1 MEDEKSGL
9 YGMLNNNDFDTLI
22 FNVTDEGE
30 DSQVNDENPF
40 NLNIPPILKDNNN
53 NIYHYR
59 CPKCL
64 FFPFIEI
71 MNQNE
76 IKYNCKC
83 TKGEGKII
91 KIKDLI
97 NSITIFDKEKNKTIN
112 ENKELKCSKHNQ
124 KFRYYCTDCHTNICK
139 YCCEFHLNKRHDLI
153 IFDFNNY
160 DILKKASKISEYF
173 NSKKHS
179 NNQIKKNQNN
189 NEKISE
195 LLENSSIFQ
204 EELISEQLKNNKTI
218 HEIKFDDNSNIIIE
232 EKKPYYFYVLF
243 NIIYN
248 DYINYPNYSHFFNIE
263 NIFRFMEKKIT
274 NKNNNEA
281 ENKNEIE
288 NKDELTNI
296 CIKGKDMITIVY
308 KNDSDGIQLFG
319 SKFIDNN
326 LSNVCL
332 EIENKSY
339 KLMDFYKFNTNSEEV
354 KIKLYISEKE
364 QTISLYSM
372 FSNCVNLKS
381 IYGISKWKTKIT
393 NLDKLFYNCT
403 SLSSLPDISEWD
415 VSGLKSI
422 SLMFYNCYSLLE
434 LPDLSKWIKRNRY
447 LEKNDNSVYIGFS
460 FPNNFKEIKY
470 FYRKKEESMQI
481 LVKTL
486 TGKNFI
492 LDVEPS
498 DTIEKVK
505 KKIQDK
511 EGFLSGIQQLTFDG
525 EELKDNKTLD
535 DYNIQK
541 RSILYLILRIRG
553 NEKLIQ
559 IFVQLLSGKTIILYI
574 EPLDTIRS
582 IKAKI
587 QNKEGIPQNK
597 QKLIFGRRELE
608 DNKTLADYRIID
620 QTTVH
625 LILAINQLEE

>member
-173 NSKKHS
+173 NSKKHY

-189 NEKISE
+189 NENISE

-204 EELISEQLKNNKTI
+204 EELNSEQLKNNKTI
-218 HEIKFDDNSNIIIE
+218 QEIKFDDNSNIIIE

-263 NIFRFMEKKIT
+263 NIFRFMEKEII
-274 NKNNNEA
+274 NKNNNER
-281 ENKNEIE
+281 
-288 NKDELTNI
+288 
-296 CIKGKDMITIVY
+296 
-308 KNDSDGIQLFG
+308 
-319 SKFIDNN
+319 
-326 LSNVCL
+326 
-332 EIENKSY
+332 
-339 KLMDFYKFNTNSEEV
+339 
-354 KIKLYISEKE
+354 
-364 QTISLYSM
+364 
-372 FSNCVNLKS
+372 
-381 IYGISKWKTKIT
+381 
-393 NLDKLFYNCT
+393 
-403 SLSSLPDISEWD
+403 
-415 VSGLKSI
+415 
-422 SLMFYNCYSLLE
+422 
-434 LPDLSKWIKRNRY
+434 KRY
-447 LEKNDNSVYIGFS
+447 
-460 FPNNFKEIKY
+460 
-470 FYRKKEESMQI
+470 
-481 LVKTL
+481 
-486 TGKNFI
+486 
-492 LDVEPS
+492 
-498 DTIEKVK
+498 
-505 KKIQDK
+505 
-511 EGFLSGIQQLTFDG
+511 
-525 EELKDNKTLD
+525 
-535 DYNIQK
+535 DYN
-541 RSILYLILRIRG
+541 SI
-553 NEKLIQ
+553 
-559 IFVQLLSGKTIILYI
+559 
-574 EPLDTIRS
+574 
-582 IKAKI
+582 
-587 QNKEGIPQNK
+587 
-597 QKLIFGRRELE
+597 
-608 DNKTLADYRIID
+608 
-620 QTTVH
+620 
-625 LILAINQLEE
+625 